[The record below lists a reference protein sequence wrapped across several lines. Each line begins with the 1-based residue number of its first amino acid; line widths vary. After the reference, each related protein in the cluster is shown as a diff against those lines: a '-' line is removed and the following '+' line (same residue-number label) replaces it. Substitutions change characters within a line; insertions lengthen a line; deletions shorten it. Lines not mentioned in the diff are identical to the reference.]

1 MKIDVKRGK
10 DLHERDIFRR
20 FVRAA
25 GLHVE
30 PRSVRSSKPPNPD
43 ISCRLD
49 DIPYYFELTRMVHP
63 GSAEL
68 MGRHLSQLG
77 RTGSAPSLGFDTYD
91 DRAALRETIERKAS
105 KTYQTHGRP
114 VMLLIY
120 IDGALH
126 PPRMLPALA
135 STILEEQGPKR
146 HWAGIWLYDDAVM
159 DVIARWVRE

>member
-1 MKIDVKRGK
+1 MKRGK

-25 GLHVE
+25 GLQVE
-30 PRSVRSSKPPNPD
+30 PRSVRSSKPPLRD
-43 ISCRLD
+43 ISCRLE

-77 RTGSAPSLGFDTYD
+77 RTGLAPSLGFDTYD

-105 KTYQTHGRP
+105 KRYQTHGRP

-120 IDGALH
+120 LDGVLH
-126 PPRMLPALA
+126 PPRMPPAWA
-135 STILEEQGPKR
+135 STILEGQGPKFS
-146 HWAGIWLYDDAVM
+146 WAGIWLYDDAYNGI
-159 DVIARWVRE
+159 IARWVRE